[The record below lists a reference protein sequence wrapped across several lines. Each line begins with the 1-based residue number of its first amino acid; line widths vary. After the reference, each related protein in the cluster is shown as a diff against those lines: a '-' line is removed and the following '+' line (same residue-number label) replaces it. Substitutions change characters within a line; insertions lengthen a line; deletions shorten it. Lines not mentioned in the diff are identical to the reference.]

1 MLKDPEVLTDLIK
14 SLKSKDSLARSAAAE
29 NLGRL
34 GPQAKFAIAGLAE
47 RLLDTDPKVR
57 SKAAL
62 ALGQIGSAAVPELII
77 ALRNPD
83 KYVRREAVW
92 ALAKIGPEAGSAVFA
107 LAKVLRDTDAP
118 VRKGAARALGQVGR
132 EAQAAIPLLIEA
144 LKNSDLLFCRLVA
157 WALGKIG
164 ASAVPALMR
173 ALNHPDKYVR
183 REAVW
188 ALGHIGPE
196 SRSAIG
202 ILITILKNPPL
213 YLPPTLGGDREGGPL
228 SVTRKAGPNQETEL
242 VFLTSIRDARLRAY
256 AAHALGQ
263 IGPEAHSAVPA
274 LTAVLADA
282 NDKVAAAAAR
292 ALDQILGPN
301 HFHLARKSA

>member
-57 SKAAL
+57 TKAAL

-77 ALRNPD
+77 ALRSPD

-92 ALAKIGPEAGSAVFA
+92 ALAKIGPEAASAVFA
-107 LAKVLRDTDAP
+107 LAKVLRDTAAP
-118 VRKGAARALGQVGR
+118 VRKGAARALGQIGR
-132 EAQAAIPLLIEA
+132 EARAAIPLLIEA

-164 ASAVPALMR
+164 ASAV

-183 REAVW
+183 REAAW

-202 ILITILKNPPL
+202 ILTTILKNPCSA
-213 YLPPTLGGDREGGPL
+213 GPL
-228 SVTRKAGPNQETEL
+228 SVTRKADPNQETEL
-242 VFLTSIRDARLRAY
+242 VFLTSIRDATLRAY
-256 AAHALGQ
+256 AARALGQ

-274 LTAVLADA
+274 LTAALTDA

>member
-57 SKAAL
+57 TKAAL

-77 ALRNPD
+77 ALRSPD

-92 ALAKIGPEAGSAVFA
+92 ALAKIGPEAASAVFA

-118 VRKGAARALGQVGR
+118 VRKGAARALGQIGR
-132 EAQAAIPLLIEA
+132 EARSAIPLLIEA

-183 REAVW
+183 REAAW

-202 ILITILKNPPL
+202 ILTTILKNPCSA
-213 YLPPTLGGDREGGPL
+213 GPL
-228 SVTRKAGPNQETEL
+228 SVTRKADPNQETEL
-242 VFLTSIRDARLRAY
+242 VFLTSIRDATLRAY
-256 AAHALGQ
+256 AARALGQ

-274 LTAVLADA
+274 LTAALADA

-301 HFHLARKSA
+301 QFHLARKSA